1 MRGLQGT
8 HEGYQQEGREVQ
20 MSEYDIA
27 IKIAGQLEGSFKNAI
42 KGAQSGLS
50 GLGISGKVGSL
61 ALKGVGIAAKATAA
75 GLAAAGAGI
84 AAVGAYSVNVGKEFE
99 SQIFHFGFYLV

>member
-1 MRGLQGT
+1 
-8 HEGYQQEGREVQ
+8 

-50 GLGISGKVGSL
+50 GLGVSGKVGTL
-61 ALKGVGIAAKATAA
+61 ALKGIGVAAKATAA
-75 GLAAAGAGI
+75 ALAATGT
-84 AAVGAYSVNVGKEFE
+84 AAVALGG
-99 SQIFHFGFYLV
+99 

>member
-1 MRGLQGT
+1 
-8 HEGYQQEGREVQ
+8 

-50 GLGISGKVGSL
+50 GLGVSGKVGTM
-61 ALKGVGIAAKATAA
+61 ALKGIGVAAKATAA
-75 GLAAAGAGI
+75 ALTATGV
-84 AAVGAYSVNVGKEFE
+84 AAVALGGYAISVGKDFE
-99 SQIFHFGFYLV
+99 SQMSTVQSISGATGE